1 MRMASVMAIE
11 SDVFGSCVGE
21 IDVSVGMENRG
32 VWLCCGWN
40 YFVISWE
47 GKAAQDCQLRGE
59 MVPGIG
65 YCFGCFWRVLRNK
78 SPCGGRGG
86 GEIGY
91 L

>member
-1 MRMASVMAIE
+1 MRFILT
-11 SDVFGSCVGE
+11 GE
-21 IDVSVGMENRG
+21 VAQNRR
-32 VWLCCGWN
+32 WRW
-40 YFVISWE
+40 
-47 GKAAQDCQLRGE
+47 E

-91 L
+91 YGGEIGFICEIYFNFTYNLLDNSMCLHHIFAF

>member
-1 MRMASVMAIE
+1 
-11 SDVFGSCVGE
+11 
-21 IDVSVGMENRG
+21 
-32 VWLCCGWN
+32 
-40 YFVISWE
+40 
-47 GKAAQDCQLRGE
+47 

-91 L
+91 LNTKLRLLN